1 MHRLWITFHRV
12 DRNTTQPTRQGDTMN
27 TAITSKFETIGAA
40 PVVTIAA
47 AGVAS
52 GYLSAFPNRPLSHSG
67 HMAQGSG
74 YGYWGGANR
83 PT

>member
-1 MHRLWITFHRV
+1 
-12 DRNTTQPTRQGDTMN
+12 MN

-52 GYLSAFPNRPLSHSG
+52 GYLSVLPLSQMRPLAHSG
-67 HMAQGSG
+67 TTAQGAG
-74 YGYWGGANR
+74 YGNRNGANR